1 MIAEQSGRSGTRK
14 WQKWQLRSSFNL
26 IQFWIFFNGRCLA
39 ELEEEL
45 PEVLYR
51 CAEQV
56 SHWISSKSRRLS
68 GRTVFDI
75 DIIGIIGYNHPQ
87 RVQRNLWFK
96 SRLILDS
103 LIWYSLSFLFVCFF
117 LFWIH
122 VCFIQKQQSFQSCLL
137 VCASQLTDVPSSLAE
152 FVSDLTV
159 LKAKSRARCTCCTC
173 CIWWNECKQNEQI
186 YIYVYIY
193 MKYYEIIFAR
203 YFRLKRNHP
212 WKFQSIRIYRVSPS
226 ATDLFSRKWRWRFR
240 LGQNSLNVWESWS
253 KS

>member
-1 MIAEQSGRSGTRK
+1 MHRDDSWAKRK
-14 WQKWQLRSSFNL
+14 WQQKWQLRSSFNL

-75 DIIGIIGYNHPQ
+75 IGIIGHNHPQ
-87 RVQRNLWFK
+87 QVQRNLWFK

-103 LIWYSLSFLFVCFF
+103 LIFIIFFCLFFVLNSRLLHSKAAIFSIMF
-117 LFWIH
+117 A
-122 VCFIQKQQSFQSCLL
+122 CLL

-186 YIYVYIY
+186 YMYIY